1 MKHIMLIAG
10 HEFRELVWRKRFLF
24 VLFSLP
30 ALMLGSVALAIL
42 SVKMTES
49 TKPVGYVDLAGI
61 LDPAQPIP
69 FERGETRFTFVP
81 YPDEASARA
90 DLEAQKVQAYYV
102 IQADY
107 LQTRAVKLVYY
118 RRIAR
123 DAAAQFQRF
132 LRLSLLTDYPAT
144 LRERVL
150 EEPRVD
156 LYELER
162 GRVFPNGDP
171 DVGLFIP
178 LALAVMFMMLVLMSS
193 NYLMAAITK
202 EKENRMAE
210 IMLST
215 LRPSELI
222 IGKLLGLAGMNLLQ
236 LLAWGLMAVVAV
248 AILAAN
254 VEVPPSLLHP
264 SLDWRLLAWLLP
276 LALASYLFF
285 ATAMIFLGIIS
296 PEVEQGQQV
305 GGFFSLLWALP
316 LWLLAPLAQHPAS
329 PLALTL
335 SVIPGASL
343 MTLSVRALS
352 MSIPTWQLVLSLFV
366 ASLST
371 GLMIYLTV
379 KAFRLGMLRYGQRL
393 RLHEIWAT
401 LRARR

>member
-1 MKHIMLIAG
+1 MKRIMLVAG

-30 ALMLGSVALAIL
+30 ALMLASVLLAIL

-49 TKPVGYVDLAGI
+49 TKPVGYVDLAGV
-61 LDPAQPIP
+61 LDPALPIP
-69 FERGETRFTFVP
+69 VERGESAFTFVP

-107 LQTRAVKLVYY
+107 LQTRAVKLVYE
-118 RRIAR
+118 RRIAG
-123 DAAAQFQRF
+123 DAAAQFERF
-132 LRLSLLTDYPAT
+132 LRLNLLAGYPPA
-144 LRERVL
+144 LRERIL

-156 LYELER
+156 LHELER
-162 GRVFPNGDP
+162 GRVFPNGDL
-171 DVGLFIP
+171 DVGLFMP

-193 NYLMAAITK
+193 NYLMAAVTK

-210 IMLST
+210 VMLST

-236 LLAWGLMAVVAV
+236 LLAWGLMAGVAV
-248 AILAAN
+248 ILLAAN
-254 VEVPPSLLHP
+254 VEVPPSLLRP

-285 ATAMIFLGIIS
+285 AAAMIFLGIIS
-296 PEVEQGQQV
+296 PDVEQGQQV

-316 LWLLAPLAQHPAS
+316 LWLLAPLVQHPAS

-335 SVIPGASL
+335 SFIPGASL
-343 MTLSVRALS
+343 MTLSVRSLS
-352 MSIPTWQLVLSLFV
+352 TSIPTWQLALSLLM

-371 GLMIYLTV
+371 GLMIYFTV
-379 KAFRLGMLRYGQRL
+379 KVFRLGMLRYGQRL